1 MRVHRRR
8 WRLVIAFMV
17 ICTCLLAAY
26 AVSWASYLPKYSVQ
40 TVTISG
46 NDAVPTKL
54 LYDYVESLIYT
65 GGHPFLSKS
74 NIFLYNPSAIEREIV
89 GYFPRISQA
98 TVSRASLLATSVT
111 VTVDEREP
119 YALWCADA
127 AQSNCYQMDETGFI
141 FAQVPSAQVPSY
153 TATSSS
159 AVNAF
164 FSSSQSR
171 GYVFEGG
178 VGSSTSTSTSTE
190 AQDAQNPQKNPIG
203 HTFVSAHMPGILTL
217 LKMLGQAGFAPL
229 GARVDSEQDFSVP
242 ITQGFY
248 VKASYGEDPERI
260 VSNLQLVLSSDALA
274 GHINQLEY
282 VDLRFGDRVYYKL
295 QGADEVT
302 TSSSS
307 S

>member
-1 MRVHRRR
+1 
-8 WRLVIAFMV
+8 MV
-17 ICTCLLAAY
+17 VCTCLLLAY

-40 TVTISG
+40 SVTIAG

-54 LYDYVESLIYT
+54 LYDYIESLIYT

-74 NIFLYNPSAIEREIV
+74 NIFLYNAGAIEREIV
-89 GYFPRISQA
+89 GYFPRISHA
-98 TVSRASLLATSVT
+98 YVSRASLLATAVT
-111 VTVDEREP
+111 VTVEEREP
-119 YALWCADA
+119 FALWCADA

-141 FAQVPSAQVPSY
+141 FAQVPGNQVSAL

-178 VGSSTSTSTSTE
+178 VGSSTS
-190 AQDAQNPQKNPIG
+190 DIQNPIA

-260 VSNLQLVLSSDALA
+260 VNNLQLVLSSEALA

-295 QGADEVT
+295 EGAPEVT